1 LSTGR
6 DKMDRDGGRPLAA
19 QPVMLEEE
27 EIDLLDYV
35 EVMVRHR
42 WLIFWATV
50 LCAVAS
56 VLYAYRQPMV
66 YQAEAT
72 FLPAEQQNYLNLGTQ
87 DQGTSH
93 SFYLNILGSVS
104 TSRNLLQKEFEY
116 EEDGHPQIS
125 TLFNYFGAKSMQQAM
140 GALEGIADFKAGS
153 SGIIS
158 IVVKMGSA
166 QLAAAVANEYIAQ
179 LISYNTEK
187 RGRQLKEQLAFI
199 ESRSKEIQ
207 QELGEAEEALS
218 EFERRNRNVVSGEGT
233 AFLTPEQRTEY
244 SRLQRDVQI
253 RSSLLSTVLN
263 QYEISRVEAKKE
275 APEIEV
281 LSFAEPPEIGA
292 GTSKRKA
299 LMLGGAVGLFLSVFL
314 AFFLEYIDRNR
325 QSGRMDPILDEF
337 KSDITR
343 VQRLLGKGD

>member
-1 LSTGR
+1 
-6 DKMDRDGGRPLAA
+6 
-19 QPVMLEEE
+19 MLEED

-50 LCAVAS
+50 LCAVAG

-72 FLPAEQQNYLNLGTQ
+72 LLPAEERNYLNLGGQ
-87 DQGTSH
+87 EQGTAH
-93 SFYLNILGSVS
+93 SFYLNILESVA
-104 TSRNLLQKEFEY
+104 TSRNVLQKEFEY
-116 EEDGHPQIS
+116 EQDGHAQIS
-125 TLFNYFGAKSMQQAM
+125 TLMNYFDAKSVQQAI
-140 GALEGIADFKAGS
+140 GALEEITDFKVGG
-153 SGIIS
+153 SGIIT
-158 IVVKMGSA
+158 IGVKVGSP

-179 LISYNTEK
+179 LTLYNAEK
-187 RGRQLKEQLAFI
+187 RGKQLKEQLAFI
-199 ESRSKEIQ
+199 ESRSDEIQ
-207 QELGEAEEALS
+207 QELGQAEEAVA
-218 EFERRNRNVVSGEGT
+218 EFERRNRNVVSGEGA

-244 SRLQRDVQI
+244 SRVQREVQI
-253 RSSLLSTVLN
+253 RSSLLTTILN
-263 QYEISRVEAKKE
+263 QYEIARVEAKKE
-275 APEIEV
+275 APQIEV
-281 LSFAEPPEIGA
+281 LSQAEPPEFGS

-299 LMLGGAVGLFLSVFL
+299 LMLGGAVGLFLSIFL

-343 VQRLLGKGD
+343 LQRLLGKGD